1 MIRYGITHLFQHST
15 QPVSVT
21 VFLQENVHV
30 YSYCIFLCA
39 HMKYISYI
47 KVTLRL
53 NIKILKI
60 QFLSAREKD
69 MTVKLS
75 LLCTVK

>member
-1 MIRYGITHLFQHST
+1 
-15 QPVSVT
+15 
-21 VFLQENVHV
+21 
-30 YSYCIFLCA
+30 
-39 HMKYISYI
+39 MKYISYI
-47 KVTLRL
+47 KVALRL